1 MQAGSCRRPEFH
13 LPGLER
19 PNTNLRNKLKQLTA
33 IVVGILITYFAK
45 VFWRLE
51 NRVVKKS
58 LGLASVRCCL
68 SCEALWLENQLWAR
82 HLLQRLPLLHHEVL
96 RQNWSGGRG
105 FYKIHRS
112 RRKEQYLLIELRWFP
127 QGTATKTAV
136 HTTNHAATL
145 LQNNDLLG
153 GTSFPATPCSSTPFS
168 AKLIEQKLCTTTICS
183 TRK

>member
-19 PNTNLRNKLKQLTA
+19 PNTNLRNKTKQLST
-33 IVVGILITYFAK
+33 IIVGILTTYFAK

-82 HLLQRLPLLHHEVL
+82 HLLQRLLGIRRHFFIISFWGKTGLEAEDSTKFTD
-96 RQNWSGGRG
+96 RGGRSNTYSLSCG
-105 FYKIHRS
+105 DFPKVLQPRLPYTQPTTQRHFSKIMIS
-112 RRKEQYLLIELRWFP
+112 SVELLFLQPRVVALLP
-127 QGTATKTAV
+127 Q
-136 HTTNHAATL
+136 L
-145 LQNNDLLG
+145 
-153 GTSFPATPCSSTPFS
+153 SS
-168 AKLIEQKLCTTTICS
+168 
-183 TRK
+183 